1 MKKLIPRLV
10 PKIDGGPA
18 FPTPKSGEWGFNSK
32 NEEVFAHDVTSG
44 MSLRD
49 WFAGQALAGVISG
62 SAQPIFSDHGINEG
76 LVKESIQSAIID
88 GPGKLDENSNS
99 IRTIWAWTAYCVAD
113 AMLKQREKQEE
124 E

>member
-32 NEEVFAHDVTSG
+32 NEKVFAPDVTSG

-49 WFAGQALAGVISG
+49 WFAGQALAGLLASG
-62 SAQPIFSDHGINEG
+62 HFTLPNDEEDNDGAWMTKHFAPEYDDQG
-76 LVKESIQSAIID
+76 KEKSPTRRVFDFPEA
-88 GPGKLDENSNS
+88 
-99 IRTIWAWTAYCVAD
+99 AWRCAD
-113 AMLKQREKQEE
+113 SMLQLREDKAK
-124 E
+124 